1 MEDIKRNSERRH
13 ALKVVPLRKSISLCV
28 NCYQSM
34 YETSEF
40 IKCVN
45 CNSTLCHVC
54 KNYNCSVCHK
64 SPIEVIV
71 KNSYFKLFKCL
82 RKNN

>member
-13 ALKVVPLRKSISLCV
+13 ALKVVPLRKSICLCV

-34 YETSEF
+34 YETSE
-40 IKCVN
+40 IINCVH

>member
-13 ALKVVPLRKSISLCV
+13 ALKVVPLRKSICLCV
-28 NCYQSM
+28 NCYQSI
-34 YETSEF
+34 YETNQF

-54 KNYNCSVCHK
+54 KNYDCSVCDNH
-64 SPIEVIV
+64 PLEVKV
-71 KNSYFKLFKCL
+71 KTKYCRFFKCL